1 LEEHEEREPGFELR
15 LHKEIFRR
23 DLREARA
30 VREEDCEKKLAR
42 KEMNSTRLIVVAGSL
57 PQQRQN

>member
-1 LEEHEEREPGFELR
+1 M
-15 LHKEIFRR
+15 FRR